1 MATTNEGF
9 DAAGLRFRMNLIIFI
24 ENSTLAEKNQDSISR
39 ICNAKSTPI
48 LSIELT
54 YVRIRKIEFSISNT
68 EPKKGSTRHCGGW
81 SMRIKS
87 LVSRFQITKR
97 NEYHSI

>member
-48 LSIELT
+48 LSYELCPNSYNKNWIGDIE
-54 YVRIRKIEFSISNT
+54 
-68 EPKKGSTRHCGGW
+68 
-81 SMRIKS
+81 
-87 LVSRFQITKR
+87 
-97 NEYHSI
+97 